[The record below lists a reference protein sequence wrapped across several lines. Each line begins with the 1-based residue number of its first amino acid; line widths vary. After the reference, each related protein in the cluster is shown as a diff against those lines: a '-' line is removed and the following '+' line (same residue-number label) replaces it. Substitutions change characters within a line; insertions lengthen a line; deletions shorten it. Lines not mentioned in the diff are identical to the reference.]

1 MYRKELLQKLSA
13 SWVSCMVMMVE
24 GNLLALNAKHCL
36 IALKSSLGALILFIF
51 TTFFFKGKPLS
62 AIQES
67 ALLSVCMTAVDVT
80 AHPSHFGAWWTEAV
94 ATGIAAG
101 VINYGVTLLSQTK
114 KL

>member
-51 TTFFFKGKPLS
+51 TIFFIFFNQNTK
-62 AIQES
+62 
-67 ALLSVCMTAVDVT
+67 CMWNV
-80 AHPSHFGAWWTEAV
+80 
-94 ATGIAAG
+94 
-101 VINYGVTLLSQTK
+101 NSQCIVGM
-114 KL
+114 

>member
-1 MYRKELLQKLSA
+1 MYKKELLQKLSA

-36 IALKSSLGALILFIF
+36 IALKSSLGA
-51 TTFFFKGKPLS
+51 
-62 AIQES
+62 IQES

-80 AHPSHFGAWWTEAV
+80 VHPSHFGAWWTEAV

-101 VINYGVTLLSQTK
+101 VINYGVTLLSRTK
-114 KL
+114 NL